1 MSCNMLLFGL
11 PALGIYALVSHCLRK
26 KPHLLHKPHRFPV
39 RCLHVSHRGGAG
51 EQIENTLGAFKNA
64 LSQGTNLLELDCHI
78 TKDGIVVVSHD
89 ENLKRQTGHN
99 IDISLTY
106 YKDLPHYQSSLEVT
120 FSPGRFSSG
129 TDHQI
134 PRLEEVFEQF
144 PSVPI
149 NIEIKED
156 NDELINKVAHLVQT
170 YHRSHIT
177 IWASIHDG
185 TLKKCRKAN
194 KDMPYIFSK
203 KRVIVMLCLW
213 YLGLL
218 PFYPLKESFFEFVL
232 PSIINRTYF
241 PVKKGRLGSLLAKL
255 TTKVAMHK
263 QLLKHLEDRGIQV
276 LLWVLNEEKDFEEAF
291 SYGVSGIM
299 TDYPT
304 LLRHYLN
311 AHPPPPSLA

>member
-11 PALGIYALVSHCLRK
+11 PILGIYALVSHCLRK

-64 LSQGTNLLELDCHI
+64 LSQETNLLELDCHI

-89 ENLKRQTGHN
+89 EHLKRQTGHN

-120 FSPGRFSSG
+120 FSPATLNLPFLTGRFSSG

-134 PRLEEVFEQF
+134 PRLEEVFQQF

-156 NDELINKVAHLVQT
+156 NDELINK
-170 YHRSHIT
+170 
-177 IWASIHDG
+177 
-185 TLKKCRKAN
+185 N

-232 PSIINRTYF
+232 PSIINR
-241 PVKKGRLGSLLAKL
+241 
-255 TTKVAMHK
+255 
-263 QLLKHLEDRGIQV
+263 
-276 LLWVLNEEKDFEEAF
+276 
-291 SYGVSGIM
+291 
-299 TDYPT
+299 
-304 LLRHYLN
+304 
-311 AHPPPPSLA
+311 